1 MKKIFLLLVSILV
14 VSLSQGCTIYKA
26 AVDERNVQTIADDTA
41 IKAKIF
47 KRFVDDDV
55 VKALD
60 ITITS
65 YQGHVYLVGEFDD
78 SAQKVRAI
86 EIAERVEGVSEVTP
100 YLLAKEKEGDC
111 GTTQNLELTAK
122 VKAKLIG
129 DKEIWSTNVN
139 VKTMQCIVVLW
150 GTVGGQDEVLRS
162 INHAKS
168 VEGVKRV
175 RSFLKSER

>member
-1 MKKIFLLLVSILV
+1 MKTTIFIFFSFLII
-14 VSLSQGCTIYKA
+14 SLNSGCTVYKA
-26 AVDERNVQTIADDTA
+26 AMDERNVGTIADDTT

-47 KRFVDDDV
+47 KRLVDDDV

-60 ITITS
+60 ITTTA
-65 YQGHVYLVGEFDD
+65 YNGHVYLIGEYDD

-86 EIAERVEGVSEVTP
+86 ELAKGVDGVKGVTP
-100 YLLAKEKEGDC
+100 YLLAKQENSEC
-111 GTTQNLELTAK
+111 GTTRNLELTAK
-122 VKAKLIG
+122 VKSKLVG

-150 GTVGGQDEVLRS
+150 GTVGTHDEVLRS

-168 VEGVKRV
+168 VEGVKTV
-175 RSFLKSER
+175 RSFLKSVR

>member
-1 MKKIFLLLVSILV
+1 MKTIIFILFSFLII
-14 VSLSQGCTIYKA
+14 SLNSGCTIYKA
-26 AVDERNVQTIADDTA
+26 AVDERNVGTIVDDTA

-65 YQGHVYLVGEFDD
+65 YKGHVHLVGEYDD

-86 EIAERVEGVSEVTP
+86 ELAKGVEGVSNVTP
-100 YLLAKEKEGDC
+100 YLLAKDKDGEC
-111 GTTQNLELTAK
+111 GTTRNLELTTK
-122 VKAKLIG
+122 VKTKLVG

-139 VKTMQCIVVLW
+139 VKTIQCIVVLW
-150 GTVGGQDEVLRS
+150 GTVGSHDEVMRS

-168 VEGVKRV
+168 VEGVKNV
-175 RSFLKSER
+175 RSFLKSVR